1 MKNVTER
8 KLAELQAGGTIS
20 PQCLATLQWMLNQ
33 GGAAQAQALHILSL
47 IQSGYNI
54 NC

>member
-1 MKNVTER
+1 MKHVTER
-8 KLAELQAGGTIS
+8 KLAELQAGEIS
-20 PQCLATLQWMLNQ
+20 YDCAAMLRWMFNQ
-33 GGAAQAQALHILSL
+33 GGPAQAQALHIVSL

>member
-1 MKNVTER
+1 MKHVTER
-8 KLAELQAGGTIS
+8 KLAELQAGEIS
-20 PQCLATLQWMLNQ
+20 YDCAAMLQWMLNQ